1 MPTLVLSSGRLQPD
15 GPGRIGTR
23 LATRSAVRL
32 PTTTAHS
39 PNASPGPS
47 GGTPAPPGGSILAGE
62 DLVSAAAQALLQLAD
77 ASPVPGGPVVPNEGP
92 GVTPRALSP
101 PALGLAPARP
111 GITFSGFDGGV
122 GHTICNA
129 RAPST
134 RLLYANRW
142 KLFDKWCRDR
152 GLDPIRC
159 PVPAILLFLQD
170 LLDKGRSPSTLKVY
184 LAAISCWH
192 IDVDGATVGRN
203 KMVSLFLRGARRLH
217 PPRRHVVPLWDLDVV
232 LTALRSAP
240 FEPLSEVGLKW
251 LSMKTA
257 FLLAMV
263 SAKRVS
269 ELQAFSIKDSCFRWN
284 PDGSGVTLWPD
295 PSFVPKVPSM
305 SPVGPLQLARFDSD
319 SQHLCPVRSLAEYV
333 RETAEMRKSD
343 QLFVCFA
350 GPRVGHAL
358 SKQRLSQW
366 VVCVITEA
374 YARCGRPL
382 PAGVRCHST
391 RGVSTSWAAM
401 TGVPLET
408 ICAAASWTSS
418 NTFTR
423 FYRVNVATPHPL
435 DGVLRQRRS

>member
-1 MPTLVLSSGRLQPD
+1 M
-15 GPGRIGTR
+15 
-23 LATRSAVRL
+23 
-32 PTTTAHS
+32 
-39 PNASPGPS
+39 
-47 GGTPAPPGGSILAGE
+47 
-62 DLVSAAAQALLQLAD
+62 
-77 ASPVPGGPVVPNEGP
+77 
-92 GVTPRALSP
+92 
-101 PALGLAPARP
+101 
-111 GITFSGFDGGV
+111 
-122 GHTICNA
+122 
-129 RAPST
+129 
-134 RLLYANRW
+134 
-142 KLFDKWCRDR
+142 
-152 GLDPIRC
+152 
-159 PVPAILLFLQD
+159 
-170 LLDKGRSPSTLKVY
+170 
-184 LAAISCWH
+184 
-192 IDVDGATVGRN
+192 
-203 KMVSLFLRGARRLH
+203 
-217 PPRRHVVPLWDLDVV
+217 V
-232 LTALRSAP
+232 LTALRLAP
-240 FEPLSEVGLKW
+240 FELVSEVSLKS
-251 LSMKTA
+251 LPMKTA
-257 FLLAMV
+257 FLLSMV
-263 SAKRVS
+263 SAKRVIRIDF
-269 ELQAFSIKDSCFRWN
+269 QIKSILAAQHIKAKLKDSCFRWN